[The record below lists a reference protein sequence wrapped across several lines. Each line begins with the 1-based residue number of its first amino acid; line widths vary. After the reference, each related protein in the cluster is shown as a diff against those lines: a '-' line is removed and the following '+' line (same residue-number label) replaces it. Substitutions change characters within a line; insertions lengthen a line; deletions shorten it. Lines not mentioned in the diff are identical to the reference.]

1 MLFKGKKLCIA
12 FALDPAEYSETKYR
26 GLDMSNVRRFEKTPM
41 LLKVVSERK
50 VRYAK
55 YLLSRACEK
64 FGLEKTGEAP
74 DTEFSL
80 PYRTTPELIADSL
93 VKVMSS
99 GEGGESIPMEQADIS
114 ALIRDR
120 ITMREAQMA
129 ITDEMA
135 ESLVEEIGGE
145 QEPAKE
151 APTADLQTEEVPAAD
166 DAAETAEAAAPAGET
181 DSEGE
186 AAPGVVPPPSAS
198 VRREAVRR
206 EPASAGKGKRG
217 IVNIDSLSRAFAP
230 NDVVNLET
238 LRKKKIVSPKVS
250 SVKVL
255 ARGVLDKP
263 LIVEANDFSMDAVK
277 MILLTGGKV
286 RRIR

>member
-1 MLFKGKKLCIA
+1 M
-12 FALDPAEYSETKYR
+12 
-26 GLDMSNVRRFEKTPM
+26 
-41 LLKVVSERK
+41 
-50 VRYAK
+50 
-55 YLLSRACEK
+55 
-64 FGLEKTGEAP
+64 
-74 DTEFSL
+74 
-80 PYRTTPELIADSL
+80 
-93 VKVMSS
+93 
-99 GEGGESIPMEQADIS
+99 QA
-114 ALIRDR
+114 
-120 ITMREAQMA
+120 
-129 ITDEMA
+129 
-135 ESLVEEIGGE
+135 
-145 QEPAKE
+145 
-151 APTADLQTEEVPAAD
+151 EEVPAAD
-166 DAAETAEAAAPAGET
+166 DGAAETDEAAVPAVET
-181 DSEGE
+181 TATGE
-186 AAPGVVPPPSAS
+186 AVPGTMPPPSAPA
-198 VRREAVRR
+198 RREAVRR